1 MEIWLKLMKM
11 GARLGCHQ
19 RPDRSFFYKGYQFP
33 VCARCTGLFV
43 GYFVGIAIFM
53 LCHISYQALKSQ
65 LGLRAGDVLYICS
78 LDRLSRNK
86 NDLKNEIRW
95 FQEHDIRLMILD
107 LPTSMIQVPKGQ
119 EWVIQMVEN
128 VLIEVLAS
136 IAENERNTIRQRQRE
151 GIEAAQMKGK
161 HLGRP
166 KLKVPDDFPMVYRQW
181 RENNITAKE
190 AMRRLEMSP
199 SSFYRVVKKYEW
211 EG

>member
-1 MEIWLKLMKM
+1 MKCPNC
-11 GARLGCHQ
+11 GSENCQYITTTETHG
-19 RPDRSFFYKGYQFP
+19 G
-33 VCARCTGLFV
+33 
-43 GYFVGIAIFM
+43 
-53 LCHISYQALKSQ
+53 
-65 LGLRAGDVLYICS
+65 GDVLYICS